1 MWHDLG
7 PVERFTLT
15 PLTTARVGKLRVVVT
30 YQAGQFGVLSGVCNH
45 ARVQPRRRAARGR
58 PPRRQVR
65 RLSLAQLKVPL
76 SHRTR

>member
-15 PLTTARVGKLRVVVT
+15 PLTTTRVGKFRVVVT

-45 ARVQPRRRAARGR
+45 AGGPLADGRPRRR
-58 PPRRQVR
+58 VR
-65 RLSLAQLKVPL
+65 RLSLAQLEVPL
-76 SHRTR
+76 PHRTR